1 VAGPYLS
8 NKATRI
14 GQPKK
19 LIKCLCRGPYL
30 AINLRGEKHRLED
43 QAEQLSKPWPPM
55 MLGTSSIFCS
65 RINAGPGNTLNGG
78 PYHPLFLPDSAAVRW
93 FFGSYRKTL
102 ILRRLLNTILFCM
115 TLYLTIFGMRLISG
129 RRLDN
134 EVIRGSECRQ
144 SSPGTTFGQQQWPV

>member
-1 VAGPYLS
+1 MKAQTNAIINNLRLIVAGPYLS

-102 ILRRLLNTILFCM
+102 ILRRLLNTILF
-115 TLYLTIFGMRLISG
+115 LYDSIPNHLRNAIDLRATS
-129 RRLDN
+129 
-134 EVIRGSECRQ
+134 RQ
-144 SSPGTTFGQQQWPV
+144 RSHSRI